1 MFFFLILV
9 YIQWYKMAA
18 KPDEPIYETISDY
31 NSIDELIGKSD
42 EKSANVIK
50 ALKNQIQA
58 KDIRI
63 SELETE
69 NELLKNEQIKPKTRV
84 DPISS
89 KIETYISYDQLLTN
103 GVENFSM
110 EKIFRLVFMIH
121 IKNGLV

>member
-1 MFFFLILV
+1 
-9 YIQWYKMAA
+9 MAA

-103 GVENFSM
+103 GVESFSM

>member
-1 MFFFLILV
+1 
-9 YIQWYKMAA
+9 MAA

-50 ALKNQIQA
+50 DLKNQIQA

-89 KIETYISYDQLLTN
+89 KIETYILVMINCSL
-103 GVENFSM
+103 M
-110 EKIFRLVFMIH
+110 ELKVFLW
-121 IKNGLV
+121 KKSSDWFL